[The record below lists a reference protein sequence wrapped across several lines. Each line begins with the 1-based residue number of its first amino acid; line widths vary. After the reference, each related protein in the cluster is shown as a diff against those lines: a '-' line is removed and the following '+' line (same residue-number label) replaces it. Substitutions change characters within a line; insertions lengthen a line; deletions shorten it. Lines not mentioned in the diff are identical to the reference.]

1 MSDLKIINQKEL
13 QDWAKELF
21 TEHNYKMID
30 VSDKQPTFRK
40 ALATGKIIV
49 GKKTFDL
56 IKDKKMVK
64 AAQDDKPETRSR
76 VFVLHF

>member
-40 ALATGKIIV
+40 ALARLQLVKLLLA
-49 GKKTFDL
+49 KKHL
-56 IKDKKMVK
+56 I
-64 AAQDDKPETRSR
+64 
-76 VFVLHF
+76 